1 MVKVLVSAFISY
13 WVGLAAYGGYLGMW
27 DWTVL
32 WPGFTIIMKYL
43 GYIGIGIVALILIA
57 IPQIQ
62 YLKNKDTYFLITDD
76 YEAYKEKMKSKVN

>member
-1 MVKVLVSAFISY
+1 
-13 WVGLAAYGGYLGMW
+13 MW
-27 DWTVL
+27 DWAVL

-76 YEAYKEKMKSKVN
+76 YEAYKEKMKSKIN

>member
-1 MVKVLVSAFISY
+1 
-13 WVGLAAYGGYLGMW
+13 MW
-27 DWTVL
+27 DWAIL

-76 YEAYKEKMKSKVN
+76 YEAYKEKMKAKLN

>member
-1 MVKVLVSAFISY
+1 
-13 WVGLAAYGGYLGMW
+13 MW
-27 DWTVL
+27 DWAVL

-62 YLKNKDTYFLITDD
+62 YFRNKDTYFLITDD